1 MTWIELAHLR
11 RNLLKKTGTEEK
23 LNASLKVAE
32 EKSQEKEGALAD
44 YSSAHSQLLAVSIA
58 G

>member
-23 LNASLKVAE
+23 LNASLKLAE
-32 EKSQEKEGALAD
+32 EKRQEKEGALAD